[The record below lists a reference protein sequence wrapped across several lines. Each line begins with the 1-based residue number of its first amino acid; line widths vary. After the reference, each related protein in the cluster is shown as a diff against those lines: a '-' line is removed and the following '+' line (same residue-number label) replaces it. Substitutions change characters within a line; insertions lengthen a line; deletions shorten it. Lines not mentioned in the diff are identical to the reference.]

1 MSEIDPFWLV
11 WRDFHCWTQEDGLQL
26 TSWNERLY
34 STRQIL
40 KKLREQ
46 FPEKEWRSSSQSWI
60 KSVQYRF
67 KEDWF

>member
-11 WRDFHCWTQEDGLQL
+11 WRDFHCWDEKGGLQL
-26 TSWNERLY
+26 TSWNQRLY

-46 FPEKEWRSSSQSWI
+46 FPEREWRSSSQHWI
-60 KSVQYRF
+60 KSVQYRYNSCQ
-67 KEDWF
+67 

>member
-11 WRDFHCWTQEDGLQL
+11 WRDFHCWTEKSGLQL
-26 TSWNERLY
+26 TSWDEKLY

-46 FPEKEWRSSSQSWI
+46 FPEKEFRH
-60 KSVQYRF
+60 RGHH
-67 KEDWF
+67 ETR